1 VYFMK
6 EFGDEKIK
14 ADVMNR
20 LLRRNCWG
28 ARYLPLVTL
37 VNWLSKKVK
46 KDGKRVRHAVNQL
59 VKEGYLITHKGGATI
74 SLNPAKSR
82 EIVEYINRVLKT

>member
-6 EFGDEKIK
+6 ELDEEKIK

-37 VNWLSKKVK
+37 VNRLGKKVK
-46 KDGKRVRHAVNQL
+46 KDGKRVRNALNQL

-74 SLNPAKSR
+74 SLNPARSR
-82 EIVEYINRVLKT
+82 EIVEYINRFLKT

>member
-1 VYFMK
+1 MRK
-6 EFGDEKIK
+6 SNKQKIK

-20 LLRRNCWG
+20 LIRRNCWG

-37 VNWLSKKVK
+37 VNWLSKKIK
-46 KDGKRVRHAVNQL
+46 KDGKRIQEAVNQL
-59 VKEGYLITHKGGATI
+59 VREGYLITHKGGATI

-82 EIVEYINRVLKT
+82 EIVENIKKILKT

>member
-1 VYFMK
+1 MK
-6 EFGDEKIK
+6 TNDEIK

-28 ARYLPLVTL
+28 ARYFPLSTL

-46 KDGKRVRHAVNQL
+46 KNGRRIRDAVNQL
-59 VKEGYLITHKGGATI
+59 VGEGYLISHKGGSSI
-74 SLNPAKSR
+74 SLNPARSRKSL
-82 EIVEYINRVLKT
+82 NMLKGF